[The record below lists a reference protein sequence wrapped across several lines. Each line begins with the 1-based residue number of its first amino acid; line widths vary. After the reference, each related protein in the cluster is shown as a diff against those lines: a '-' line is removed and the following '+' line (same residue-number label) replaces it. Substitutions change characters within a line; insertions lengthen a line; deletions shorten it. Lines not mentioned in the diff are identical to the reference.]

1 MLSVNRAL
9 DQRPESSSLVII
21 TTALQLA
28 LVVLVW
34 LLALVP
40 AALAALT
47 LLALKSAREAFGV
60 SNAKNAIRG

>member
-9 DQRPESSSLVII
+9 DQRPESSSLVIV

-47 LLALKSAREAFGV
+47 LLALKSARGAFGP
-60 SNAKNAIRG
+60 SDIRRAPRR